1 MSGKTQHI
9 VYAPIG
15 WALRLLAMMPWRVL
29 YAHADV
35 LYFIAYHVFGYRKK
49 VVRKNLAESFPDKD
63 EDQRRHIERDF
74 YRHFAD
80 YFVETVKLL
89 HISEDDMKQ
98 RMRFENVHL
107 IDEAIAQGQSVALY
121 LAHVGNW
128 EWITSLILWLND
140 NSRAR
145 GNVLGEVYRPL
156 KNEWFDNFF
165 LRLRSRFGTQNFPMK
180 HILRVMLESN
190 RDNRPMCIGFISDQH
205 PRANDQDHVTLFLNH
220 PTAVITGP
228 EAIARKIDM
237 RVIYLHTVKESRG
250 HYVTTLVPMAD
261 HAAETQKGELSDL
274 YIRLLEQN
282 IVENPA
288 IWLWTHKRWK
298 HAVQMPNKQEQPHQN
313 LSQS

>member
-1 MSGKTQHI
+1 
-9 VYAPIG
+9 
-15 WALRLLAMMPWRVL
+15 
-29 YAHADV
+29 
-35 LYFIAYHVFGYRKK
+35 
-49 VVRKNLAESFPDKD
+49 
-63 EDQRRHIERDF
+63 
-74 YRHFAD
+74 
-80 YFVETVKLL
+80 
-89 HISEDDMKQ
+89 
-98 RMRFENVHL
+98 
-107 IDEAIAQGQSVALY
+107 
-121 LAHVGNW
+121 
-128 EWITSLILWLND
+128 
-140 NSRAR
+140 
-145 GNVLGEVYRPL
+145 
-156 KNEWFDNFF
+156 
-165 LRLRSRFGTQNFPMK
+165 MK

-298 HAVQMPNKQEQPHQN
+298 RTRKTWEKIMHERN
-313 LSQS
+313 LDSRIELAKTEDKNRLRK